1 MVLRGLASALTW
13 RRCLVSPPVPARPSP
28 TPTCARQTCPD
39 TALGSTVAGSCSA
52 AREPGSGWPG
62 RRLEPALALRPGWPR
77 SCWAGRP
84 RACGQA
90 RGWAASEGRPGEQV
104 GLRRARQARQAWA
117 GEASAGG
124 RAVAPGRPALATGV
138 HCLWPCVAQDPRPRP
153 ACPRFA
159 ADLCVAGPRRP
170 GADAG
175 RGRGCGL
182 PRDPL
187 SWGPGGSLR
196 GPGLRTGG
204 RQGRREPRPRLSRPG
219 SLRGPVSCCPSKGL
233 ALEALCRACPAT
245 RGDPAW
251 PGAGA
256 CLRRHHGRRGRRFL
270 EQRNTAAQ
278 RRDRARVQEP
288 RVWAGRALQPHR
300 PALSRRH
307 EPEPPSP
314 WGLPGTL
321 GQRDTRAASSCL
333 PLTGSPAFAGPP
345 QHHASPGS
353 CRDSPPPRGPGAA
366 LGERTAFPEHQ
377 RPACG

>member
-62 RRLEPALALRPGWPR
+62 RRLEPALALWPGWPR
-77 SCWAGRP
+77 SCWAPGAVG
-84 RACGQA
+84 ACGQA

-233 ALEALCRACPAT
+233 ALEAL
-245 RGDPAW
+245 
-251 PGAGA
+251 AG
-256 CLRRHHGRRGRRFL
+256 H
-270 EQRNTAAQ
+270 
-278 RRDRARVQEP
+278 V
-288 RVWAGRALQPHR
+288 LQP
-300 PALSRRH
+300 A
-307 EPEPPSP
+307 
-314 WGLPGTL
+314 GT
-321 GQRDTRAASSCL
+321 Q
-333 PLTGSPAFAGPP
+333 
-345 QHHASPGS
+345 
-353 CRDSPPPRGPGAA
+353 RGPGLARASGAIMAEGAA
-366 LGERTAFPEHQ
+366 GSWNSETSQHRDGIGRGCRSRGCGRAVPCSHTALLSLGVMSRSRHPRGGCRGPWGRGTPEQ
-377 RPACG
+377 PRPASR

>member
-196 GPGLRTGG
+196 GPGLRTAGSRG
-204 RQGRREPRPRLSRPG
+204 HVCPARAVCGARFPAVHPRAWPWKRCAGHVLQPAG
-219 SLRGPVSCCPSKGL
+219 TQRGPGL
-233 ALEALCRACPAT
+233 ARASGAIMAEGAAGSWNSKHRST
-245 RGDPAW
+245 ETGS
-251 PGAGA
+251 GAGA
-256 CLRRHHGRRGRRFL
+256 
-270 EQRNTAAQ
+270 
-278 RRDRARVQEP
+278 
-288 RVWAGRALQPHR
+288 
-300 PALSRRH
+300 
-307 EPEPPSP
+307 
-314 WGLPGTL
+314 
-321 GQRDTRAASSCL
+321 
-333 PLTGSPAFAGPP
+333 
-345 QHHASPGS
+345 
-353 CRDSPPPRGPGAA
+353 GAA
-366 LGERTAFPEHQ
+366 GVGGPC
-377 RPACG
+377 PAAAPPCSVQVS